1 MQTDEYLFWASKL
14 NDNGEAELALS
25 VLEKGLQHF
34 PESKELWAYKSAIA
48 GNYNYSCIQNQTT
61 AEAATLFNDK
71 NELFSIEYD
80 RAKSI
85 SKKSAYECISAS
97 IKAGEIGHEI
107 IFSKIKSIMEKCFPD
122 VKEILEKIPALNILD
137 YYLAMLQLY
146 GHLENSEKELALLE
160 GLVSFFDKTNVDHEV
175 SQAIRSRRNAVLQKI
190 PSSPPDKKT
199 QPLIKE
205 KPKVALC
212 ISGQFRVSI
221 DELKQNIQYFT
232 ESCDCDIFIA
242 SWDRSHDIIPTDIF
256 SPTWRPKVFARSLP
270 NNFSGRVLTLSS
282 KYFFKKFPSL
292 IQFAKNYTEP
302 EEISIDE
309 IREELSPQGIT
320 ISNEERFTNSIIARH
335 NPASVDELNQYKM
348 FFNIKT
354 CNDLKRR
361 YEKKH
366 GFKYDLVV
374 RMRPDS
380 IFSGKFDPE
389 SYPMNP
395 KNFYVNYL
403 NVGRMADALGI
414 ACSETMDHY
423 AQIWSIISKGVKQ
436 VKIPG
441 FRRKLHPH
449 TTIFDHMWLN
459 GYNLVFKSIPPA
471 PLKLPE
477 EFKAAEIFSGVV
489 QDISRRLKI
498 SEDDLL
504 DLKAI
509 IKDLKNELSD
519 DNERLSSLLETVAAK
534 TQNSELVKHLNTFI
548 HTTAEQIEQKD
559 ITKPN
564 KTNNCN
570 VYTNIELS
578 EITKYLQNYLIN
590 SHNNISD
597 ILPLIQFLTNQ
608 NKNEAR
614 ELTLKLIS
622 ICKSK
627 GQFETASTLLHYVSS
642 NL

>member
-1 MQTDEYLFWASKL
+1 MQIDEYLFWSLKL
-14 NDNGEAELALS
+14 NENGEAELALL

-34 PESKELWAYKSAIA
+34 PESKELWAYKSAVA
-48 GNYNYSCIQNQTT
+48 GSYNYSYIQKQAT

-80 RAKSI
+80 KALSI
-85 SKKSAYECISAS
+85 SKKSAYEYISSS
-97 IKAGEIGHEI
+97 IKAGEVVHEV

-122 VKEILEKIPALNILD
+122 VKEILEIIPALNILD
-137 YYLAMLQLY
+137 YYFAMLQLY
-146 GHLENSEKELALLE
+146 GHLENREKELALLE
-160 GLVSFFDKTNVDHEV
+160 GLVAFFNKTSVNHEV
-175 SQAIRSRRNAVLQKI
+175 SQAIRSRHKAVLQKI
-190 PSSPPDKKT
+190 SSSLSDENT
-199 QPLIKE
+199 QPLIK
-205 KPKVALC
+205 KRPRVALC
-212 ISGQFRVSI
+212 ISGQFRVGL
-221 DELKQNIQYFT
+221 DELKQNIGYFT

-242 SWDRSHDIIPTDIF
+242 SWGKSHDIIPSDIF

-270 NNFSGRVLTLSS
+270 NIFSGRVLTLSS

-292 IQFAKNYTEP
+292 IQFAQNYTEP

-309 IREELSPQGIT
+309 IREELNPQGVT

-389 SYPMNP
+389 SYPISP
-395 KNFYVNYL
+395 ENFYVNYL

-414 ACSETMDHY
+414 GCSETMDHY
-423 AQIWSIISKGVKQ
+423 AQIWSIISKGVGQ

-449 TTIFDHMWLN
+449 TTIFDHMWLS
-459 GYNLVFKSIPPA
+459 GYNLVFKSMPPA

-477 EFKAAEIFSGVV
+477 EFKAEEIFPGVV
-489 QDISRRLKI
+489 QDISKRLEI

-509 IKDLKNELSD
+509 VADLKNELSG
-519 DNERLSSLLETVAAK
+519 NNARLSLLLETAAAE
-534 TQNSELVKHLNTFI
+534 TQNSDLKKQLNAFI
-548 HTTAEQIEQKD
+548 HTEDKQIN
-559 ITKPN
+559 ITN
-564 KTNNCN
+564 QHRINSHTTYN
-570 VYTNIELS
+570 NIELS
-578 EITKYLQNYLIN
+578 DITKYLQNYSTN

-597 ILPLIQFLTNQ
+597 VLPLIQFWTDQ
-608 NKNEAR
+608 NKDEAR
-614 ELTLKLIS
+614 EITLKLIS

-627 GQFETASTLLHYVSS
+627 GRFETASNLLHYVSS